1 MSNVQAI
8 GHVIRIL
15 DEYTLLIDVG
25 RSQLSVDDEIEIYE
39 LGDPIRDINGN
50 FLSEYIHVKDRLTVI
65 ETQDKYSI
73 CQKTKYVIQNSL
85 STLSAWS
92 PMLEKGYTKKVA
104 LDVDPKDFQPFPQ
117 YSLRIHIGDLVK
129 KAWHSNF
136 IMVRWSPTEMVVVE
150 TTSENP
156 SYRYAEGGIFSFYGY
171 ICLW

>member
-50 FLSEYIHVKDRLTVI
+50 FLSEYIHVKD
-65 ETQDKYSI
+65 
-73 CQKTKYVIQNSL
+73 
-85 STLSAWS
+85 
-92 PMLEKGYTKKVA
+92 
-104 LDVDPKDFQPFPQ
+104 
-117 YSLRIHIGDLVK
+117 
-129 KAWHSNF
+129 WHSNF